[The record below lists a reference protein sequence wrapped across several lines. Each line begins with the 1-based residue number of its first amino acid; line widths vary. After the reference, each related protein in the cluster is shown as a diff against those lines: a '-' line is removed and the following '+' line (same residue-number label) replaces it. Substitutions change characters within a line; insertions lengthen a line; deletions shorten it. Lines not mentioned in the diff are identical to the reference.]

1 MAGVAIVTGGGSG
14 IGAATVRRLAAA
26 GAHVAVV
33 DRDGERAAAVAAE
46 VHARALVEDVS
57 QAAAW
62 ERIIALVTGWWGPVS
77 MAHLNAGVPTRRY
90 PFVVEDVTDAEYERI
105 RGVNF
110 DGVLLGTRA
119 VVPSMAAGGGGA
131 IVVTASVA
139 GLVAFPE
146 DPYYAATKHGIVGF
160 VRSAAPQLASKGV
173 RINALCPSVTDTAIL
188 DDERRALIARERR
201 VMQPP
206 DEVAEAVVELL
217 TAGGTGEAWTTKVG
231 RGPRRWEFR

>member
-1 MAGVAIVTGGGSG
+1 VAAVAIVTGGGSG
-14 IGAATVRRLAAA
+14 IGAASVRRLAAA

-33 DRDGERAAAVAAE
+33 DRDGERALAIAAE
-46 VHARALVEDVS
+46 VQARAIVADVS
-57 QAAAW
+57 QVAAW
-62 ERIIALVTGWWGPVS
+62 ERIVEQVTGWWGPVS

-90 PFVVEDVTDAEYERI
+90 PFVVEDVTDREYTRI

-119 VVPSMAAGGGGA
+119 VVPSMVAGGGGA
-131 IVVTASVA
+131 IVATASVA
-139 GLVAFPE
+139 GLVAFSE
-146 DPYYAATKHGIVGF
+146 DPYYAATKHGVVGF
-160 VRSAAPQLASKGV
+160 VRSVAPQLATKGI

-217 TAGGTGEAWTTKVG
+217 TAGGTGEAWTTKAG
-231 RGPRRWEFR
+231 RGARRWDFR